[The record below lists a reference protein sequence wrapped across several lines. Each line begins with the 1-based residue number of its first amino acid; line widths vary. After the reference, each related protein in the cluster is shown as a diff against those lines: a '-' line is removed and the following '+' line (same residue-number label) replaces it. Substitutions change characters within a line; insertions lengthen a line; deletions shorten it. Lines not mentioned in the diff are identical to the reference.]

1 MTVITLLLCILGPT
15 AVGKTEIAIA
25 VAQKLDAEIVSTDSR
40 QIYRYMNIGT
50 AKPSSSEQAQV
61 RHHLIDCVTPDEHFS
76 AADYQRAADSAIQDI
91 QSRGKQAILVGG
103 TGLYFRAVVDGLFD
117 GPDADPDFRA
127 KLMAEAYK
135 FGAEVLHSRLL
146 QVDPKS
152 ASRIHPNDLIRVI
165 RALEVYEKTGKTISE
180 LQKEWHRASPRYLF
194 VAFGINRER
203 QELYHR
209 IEERVDKMLAG
220 GLLEE
225 VKSLIAQGYD
235 ENLPAMKGFGY
246 KELIDYLNGKYEFT
260 NARSGLMDWDTA
272 VDLLKRN
279 TRRFAKRQLTWFRND
294 PRIKWINLSEI
305 DFNSAVQLI
314 LQDFARNRFDTTDRI
329 DGRG

>member
-1 MTVITLLLCILGPT
+1 MAVIILLLCILGPT

-25 VAQKLDAEIVSTDSR
+25 VAQKLDAEIVSADSR
-40 QIYRYMNIGT
+40 QIYRYMDIGT
-50 AKPSSSEQAQV
+50 AKPSASEQAQI
-61 RHHLIDCVTPDEHFS
+61 RHHLIDFVMPDEHFS
-76 AADYQRAADSAIQDI
+76 VADYQRVADIAIQDI
-91 QSRGKQAILVGG
+91 QSRGKQAMIVGG
-103 TGLYFRAVVDGLFD
+103 TGLYFRAVVDGIFD
-117 GPDADPDFRA
+117 GPDADPEFRA
-127 KLMAEAYK
+127 KLIVEAHE
-135 FGAEVLHSRLL
+135 FSAEVLHSRLS

-165 RALEVYEKTGKTISE
+165 RALEVYKKTGKTISE
-180 LQKEWHRASPRYLF
+180 LQKEWNRASPRYPF

-203 QELYHR
+203 QELYHQ
-209 IEERVDKMLAG
+209 IEERVDKMLAV

-225 VKSLIAQGYD
+225 VKSLIARGYD
-235 ENLPAMKGFGY
+235 ENLTAMKGFGY
-246 KELIDYLNGKYEFT
+246 KELIDYLNGQY
-260 NARSGLMDWDTA
+260 DWNTA

-314 LQDFARNRFDTTDRI
+314 LQNSGRNRFDTTDRI

>member
-1 MTVITLLLCILGPT
+1 MAVVILLLCILGPT

-25 VAQKLDAEIVSTDSR
+25 VAQKLNAEIVSADSR
-40 QIYRYMNIGT
+40 QIYRYMDIGT
-50 AKPSSSEQAQV
+50 AKPTPSEQAQI
-61 RHHLIDCVTPDEHFS
+61 RHHLIDFVTPDEHFS
-76 AADYQRAADSAIQDI
+76 VADYQRAADIAIQDI
-91 QSRGKQAILVGG
+91 QSRGKQAMLVGG

-117 GPDADPDFRA
+117 GPNADPEFRA
-127 KLMAEAYK
+127 KLMAEAQK
-135 FGAEVLHSRLL
+135 FGAEVLHRRLS

-152 ASRIHPNDLIRVI
+152 ASRIHPNDIIRVI

-180 LQKEWHRASPRYLF
+180 LQKEWNRASPRYSF

-203 QELYHR
+203 HQLYHR
-209 IEERVDKMLAG
+209 INERVDKMLAA

-225 VKSLIAQGYD
+225 VKSLIARGYVKIPLPPL
-235 ENLPAMKGFGY
+235 EKGENKNLPAMKGFGY
-246 KELIDYLNGKYEFT
+246 KELIDYLNGKY
-260 NARSGLMDWDTA
+260 DWNTA

-294 PRIKWINLSEI
+294 PRIKWINLSKI

-314 LQDFARNRFDTTDRI
+314 TQLFYV
-329 DGRG
+329 